1 MVLID
6 DSNRNLH
13 KCNTALAGYINI
25 TYIKRQYVLTDKKRF
40 CSIGSNDKRQ
50 EIATSLEVHQR
61 MISQKKIVM
70 YKYPDNPIT
79 YKTSI

>member
-1 MVLID
+1 MVRID

-50 EIATSLEVHQR
+50 EIATSRSASENTFNDFTEIDKNCSH
-61 MISQKKIVM
+61 
-70 YKYPDNPIT
+70 IT
-79 YKTSI
+79 YLSKVLI